1 MEKEADNYFNQGYT
15 YYEDGEPE
23 KALEHYQEALE
34 IIKATENHD
43 KIGNIFLEMGN
54 SYAAIK
60 DCDKSLKMYQSCQ
73 EHYQKA
79 KNHQGEGYALANIGV
94 IQTQLGDYQK
104 ARDSYKKSIKN
115 LKKSGDGSQKEIE
128 SLLEETY
135 QLQKK
140 DAQKFYEKAI
150 RLLDKGKN
158 KEAMGFYKKA
168 LQLFTDKS
176 SRGDCLLEMGN
187 IQAFSK
193 NDEKALELY
202 HKSQK
207 EYHGPKDRLGEG
219 FALANIGVIHDKRK
233 EYEEARHYYQKAL
246 YKFEKAGDTESYN
259 EISALMGESYQVQGA
274 YGDALKHHQ
283 AYLEKFPTQHHPA
296 GIHKEIDSIKDKLS
310 LVKPTRN
317 ESLILLS
324 YLLILIGAEVVTT
337 YTNVEVGLLLHT
349 IILFGLLINSS
360 LSTNYTFTNLLR
372 SMMALPMIRIV
383 GLSIPI
389 MNIPALYWFPIISVP
404 LFAASVVIIRAQK
417 LTLKSVGLV
426 WGKIPLQIVVALTG
440 VGLGLIEYMILRPD
454 PLIPVFNPYYLILGA
469 SFMIISTGLAEELLF
484 RGIVQKNAENI
495 MGGLMS
501 VLYVSLL
508 FTSLHIGWESLLDL
522 IFVFS
527 VSMFYGF
534 VFYKTR
540 SIFGITLSHG
550 ISNSF
555 LFLVFPFLL

>member
-1 MEKEADNYFNQGYT
+1 MEREADNYFNQGYT
-15 YYEDGEPE
+15 FYEEGKPE
-23 KALEHYQEALE
+23 KALENYQEALE
-34 IIKATENHD
+34 ILKATENHD
-43 KIGNIFLEMGN
+43 QMGNIYLEMGN
-54 SYAAIK
+54 SYAALK
-60 DCDKSLKMYQSCQ
+60 DCDKSLKMYESCQ

-79 KNHQGEGYALANIGV
+79 KNQEGEAFALANIGV
-94 IQTQLGDYQK
+94 IHSHLKNYQK
-104 ARDSYKKSIKN
+104 ARDSYKKAKKKIKN
-115 LKKSGDGSQKEIE
+115 DKESLREIE

-140 DAQKFYEKAI
+140 DAEKYYQKATS
-150 RLLDKGKN
+150 LQDKGQY
-158 KEAMGFYKKA
+158 KEALGFYKKA
-168 LQLFTDKS
+168 LNLFTDKT

-187 IQAFSK
+187 IQAALK
-193 NDEKALELY
+193 NDDKALELY
-202 HKSQK
+202 QKSEK

-219 FALANIGVIHDKRK
+219 FALANIGIIHDKNK
-233 EYEEARHYYQKAL
+233 DYEEARHYYQKAL
-246 YKFEKAGDTESYN
+246 YKFKKIDDRESYN
-259 EISALMGESYQVQGA
+259 DISALMGETYEVQGA
-274 YGDALKHHQ
+274 YGDALKHHEAHLEQ
-283 AYLEKFPTQHHPA
+283 FPAEHQPAY
-296 GIHKEIDSIKDKLS
+296 IHEQIDSIKDKLS
-310 LVKPTRN
+310 QVKPTRK
-317 ESLILLS
+317 ESLILIS

-349 IILFGLLINSS
+349 FILFGLLINSS
-360 LSTNYTFTNLLR
+360 LSTNYSFANVLR

-389 MNIPALYWFPIISVP
+389 LNIPALYWFPIISIP

-426 WGKIPLQIVVALTG
+426 WGKLPLQIMVALTG
-440 VGLGLIEYMILRPD
+440 VVLGLIEYLILRPD
-454 PLIPVFNPYYLILGA
+454 PLIPVFNPYYLLLGA
-469 SFMIISTGLAEELLF
+469 SFIIISTGLAEELLF
-484 RGIVQKNAENI
+484 RGIIQKNVENI

-501 VLYVSLL
+501 AFYVSLL

>member
-1 MEKEADNYFNQGYT
+1 MEREADNYFNQGYT
-15 YYEDGEPE
+15 FYEEGKPE
-23 KALEHYQEALE
+23 KALENYQEALE
-34 IIKATENHD
+34 ILKATENHD
-43 KIGNIFLEMGN
+43 EMGNIYLEMGN
-54 SYAAIK
+54 SYAALK

-79 KNHQGEGYALANIGV
+79 KNQEGEAFALANIGV
-94 IQTQLGDYQK
+94 IHSHLENYEK
-104 ARDSYKKSIKN
+104 ARDSYKKAKKKLKN
-115 LKKSGDGSQKEIE
+115 DKKSLREIE
-128 SLLEETY
+128 SLLEETHH
-135 QLQKK
+135 LQKK
-140 DAQKFYEKAI
+140 DAEKYYQKATS
-150 RLLDKGKN
+150 LQDKGQY
-158 KEAMGFYKKA
+158 KEALGFYKKA
-168 LQLFTDKS
+168 LNLFTDKS

-187 IQAFSK
+187 IQAALK
-193 NDEKALELY
+193 NDDKALELY
-202 HKSQK
+202 QKSQK

-219 FALANIGVIHDKRK
+219 FALANMGVIHDKNK
-233 EYEEARHYYQKAL
+233 DYEEARHYYQKAL
-246 YKFEKAGDTESYN
+246 YKFKKIDDRESYN
-259 EISALMGESYQVQGA
+259 EISALMGETYEVQGA
-274 YGDALKHHQ
+274 YGDALKHHE
-283 AYLEKFPTQHHPA
+283 AHLEQFPAEHPA
-296 GIHKEIDSIKDKLS
+296 YVHEQIDSIKDKLS
-310 LVKPTRN
+310 QIKPTRN
-317 ESLILLS
+317 ESIILIS

-349 IILFGLLINSS
+349 FILFGLLINSS
-360 LSTNYTFTNLLR
+360 LSTNYSFANVLR

-389 MNIPALYWFPIISVP
+389 LNIPALYWFPIISIP

-426 WGKIPLQIVVALTG
+426 WGKLPLQIMVALTG
-440 VGLGLIEYMILRPD
+440 VVLGLIEYLILSPD
-454 PLIPVFNPYYLILGA
+454 PLIPVFNPYYLLLGT
-469 SFMIISTGLAEELLF
+469 SFIIISTGLAEELLF
-484 RGIVQKNAENI
+484 RGIIQKNVENI

-501 VLYVSLL
+501 AFYVSLL
-508 FTSLHIGWESLLDL
+508 FTSLHIGWESMLDL